1 MGMKIPNIIN
11 SEEYGRLLKEIEKG
25 KFKRIPRKR
34 LQQYK
39 VAIILGMEAGMRIS
53 EVIGLHSLK
62 SRCCR
67 EEVITKRDPEDKK
80 KKNKYCV
87 KCEKLLTMGECYRD
101 KIEWQIKPLAQE
113 NINDGKIEIRNA
125 KNSKDRIIGL
135 PKRITERYIKML
147 PLKIQRRALQK
158 FTTDICQRLFNK
170 HLTYHSMRHSFGSE
184 FQRATGDI
192 RTLQVLM
199 GHSSIATTQIYSHV
213 NPEDAIKKQMQVF
226 GGGTS

>member
-1 MGMKIPNIIN
+1 MGRKIPNILS
-11 SEEYGRLLKEIEKG
+11 SEEYKLLLKTIEKG
-25 KFKRIPRKR
+25 NFKRIPRSR

-39 VAIILGMEAGMRIS
+39 VATILGIEAGMRIS
-53 EVIGLHSLK
+53 EIIGLHSSK

-67 EEVITKRDPEDKK
+67 ENVITKPDPEIKK

-87 KCEKLLTMGECYRD
+87 KCEKELTAKDCYRD
-101 KIEWQIKPLAQE
+101 KNEWQIKPLAQE

-125 KNSKDRIIGL
+125 KNNKDRIIGV
-135 PKRITERYIKML
+135 PKRLTERYVKML

-158 FTTDICQRLFNK
+158 FTTDVCKKLFNK
-170 HLTYHSMRHSFGSE
+170 KLTFHSYRHSFGSE
-184 FQRATGDI
+184 FQRRTGDI

-213 NPEDAIKKQMQVF
+213 NPEDAIKKQHEVF
-226 GGGTS
+226 G